1 MPKSLSN
8 ALTNAKVK
16 SLTAKEKAY
25 KVFDGN
31 GLYLFI
37 TPSGVKSWRFDYRFN
52 GKNKTATFGVF
63 PLFSLAE
70 AREKRDICKKL
81 LAGGIDPMQQ
91 KAEIKQ
97 QATFKEIA
105 LKYWQSRQDITES
118 YKQNAMSALE
128 RYVYKTIGDYK
139 LSQINHNDIMQ
150 ILKMVESKGKYE
162 YLRKVKQWISV
173 VFEYAIAN
181 NLTKENPTITIQLSK
196 AFTRS
201 EVQHIPAL
209 EIHELPDFFE
219 RLSYEEQHL
228 TSVLALKMVALTAVR
243 SNELRFMQWSEID
256 LENQIWRIPAKRMKR
271 RKEHLVPLSPPALE
285 IIKILS
291 ERRRGSI
298 YVFESTFAKGKPI
311 SENAI
316 LSLIGKMDYKGKM
329 TTHGWRSCFSTWAN
343 ENEYMP
349 DVIERQLAHVPANSV
364 RAAYNRAEYLTHRRQ
379 LLNDWAE
386 FLIKCGMII

>member
-1 MPKSLSN
+1 MPKPLTN

-16 SLTAKEKAY
+16 SLSAKEKPY

-37 TPSGVKSWRFDYRFN
+37 SPNNTKSWRFDYRFN

-81 LAGGIDPMQQ
+81 LADGVDPMQQ

-97 QATFKEIA
+97 QQTFKEVA
-105 LKYWQSRQDITES
+105 LLYWQSRQDVTES
-118 YKQNAMSALE
+118 YKQNAMSAME
-128 RYVYKTIGDYK
+128 RYVYKSIGDSK
-139 LSQINHNDIMQ
+139 LLQISNADIMQ
-150 ILKMVESKGKYE
+150 ILKSVESKGKYE
-162 YLRKVKQWISV
+162 YLRKIKQWISI

-196 AFTRS
+196 AFTKN

-209 EIHELPDFFE
+209 EIHELPAFFE
-219 RLSYEEQHL
+219 RLSYEDQQI

-256 LENQIWRIPAKRMKR
+256 YENKIWRIPAKRMKR
-271 RKEHLVPLSPPALE
+271 KKDHLVPLSPPALK
-285 IIKILS
+285 ILDILS

-298 YVFESTFAKGKPI
+298 YVFESTFSKSKPI

-364 RAAYNRAEYLTHRRQ
+364 RAAYNRAEYLTHRRA

>member
-1 MPKSLSN
+1 MPKPLSN
-8 ALTNAKVK
+8 VLTNAKVK
-16 SLTAKEKAY
+16 SLQSKEKAF

-31 GLYLFI
+31 GLYLYI
-37 TPSGVKSWRFDYRFN
+37 TPNGTKSWRFDYRFN

-70 AREKRDICKKL
+70 AREKRDVCKKL
-81 LAGGIDPMQQ
+81 IADGIDPMQQ
-91 KAEIKQ
+91 KADIKQ
-97 QATFKEIA
+97 QQTFKEVA
-105 LKYWQSRQDITES
+105 LQYWSSRLDITES

-128 RYVYKTIGDYK
+128 RYVYKFIGGNK
-139 LSQINHNDIMQ
+139 LSQINSDNVMQ
-150 ILKMVESKGKYE
+150 ILKVVESKGKYE
-162 YLRKVKQWISV
+162 YLRKIKQWISN

-181 NLTKENPTITIQLSK
+181 NLTKTNPTTTIQLNK
-196 AFTRS
+196 AFTKS
-201 EVQHIPAL
+201 EVVHIPAL
-209 EIHELPDFFE
+209 EIQELPAFFD
-219 RLSYEEQHL
+219 RLSYEDQQI
-228 TSVLALKMVALTAVR
+228 TSVLALKFVALTAVR

-256 LENQIWRIPAKRMKR
+256 YENQIWRIPAKRMKR
-271 RKEHLVPLSPPALE
+271 KKDHLVPLSPPAL
-285 IIKILS
+285 KIL
-291 ERRRGSI
+291 EILRQRWRGSV
-298 YVFESTFAKGKPI
+298 YVFESTFSKSKPI